1 MKAFFQKKSVAVT
14 ITLIVVAIAVVIGF
28 TTAPKQAP
36 AQTAAASQST
46 VSASSWAKKNY
57 EQYEA
62 FLDDDADLFDSSTL
76 ETIAQYDAQLD
87 YGYGSIVGLVT
98 TDSLDGKSME
108 DYAIDESADLEL
120 GDGDMLLLI
129 DTDTEQWYLAY
140 GGDMADYVDND
151 LSILFRQNLGS
162 LFTGS
167 AEKSVTGLYQD
178 LLGWYA
184 ENIPA
189 ASGNAVQP
197 EPAYVQKEE
206 SGMDLFGILITILV
220 IVILFKIIFRPRRR
234 YYDDGVYYGGGPR
247 PGFWSGMFWGS
258 MLGRNRGH
266 RPPPPPGPRPG
277 YRPPSAGPRP
287 GGFHT
292 RPGGSGFKPS
302 SRGFGGGSRG
312 GGFGGRGGGF
322 GGGSRGGGFGG
333 GRR

>member
-1 MKAFFQKKSVAVT
+1 MKEFFQKKSVAIT
-14 ITLIVVAIAVVIGF
+14 ITLVVIALAVVIGAIS
-28 TTAPKQAP
+28 APKG
-36 AQTAAASQST
+36 AATQN
-46 VSASSWAKKNY
+46 SASLSADASGWAKKNY
-57 EQYEA
+57 EQYET
-62 FLDDDADLFDSSTL
+62 FLDDDAGLFDDDAI
-76 ETIAQYDAQLD
+76 ETFAKYDAQLD
-87 YGYGSIVGLVT
+87 YGYGSILGLVT

-108 DYAIDESADLEL
+108 DYAMDASAELEL

-140 GGDMADYVDND
+140 GGDMASYVDND

-167 AEKSVTGLYQD
+167 AENSVTGLYKD

-189 ASGNAVQP
+189 VSGNTVQP
-197 EPAYVQKEE
+197 ETAYVQKED
-206 SGMDLFGILITILV
+206 SGMSLFGILITILV
-220 IVILFKIIFRPRRR
+220 IVILLKIIFRPRRR

-266 RPPPPPGPRPG
+266 RPPPPPGPGPG

-287 GGFHT
+287 GGFGP